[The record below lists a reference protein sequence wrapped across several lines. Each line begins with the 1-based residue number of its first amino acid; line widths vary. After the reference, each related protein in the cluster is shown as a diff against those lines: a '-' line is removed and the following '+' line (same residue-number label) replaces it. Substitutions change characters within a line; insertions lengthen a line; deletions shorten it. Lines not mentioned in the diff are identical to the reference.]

1 MKEIYMEQTLLLM
14 AQQQGMTNGPGIVE
28 ALFKIGT
35 IKQTESGIKYLVI
48 ESKSEENGKES
59 N

>member
-1 MKEIYMEQTLLLM
+1 MEQTLLLM

-48 ESKSEENGKES
+48 ESKSEENGKDS